1 MRLLRNVKS
10 NAIVYA
16 LIVSLCMNIA
26 YKQRLGAI
34 EARLATAPQ
43 PGGVLQL
50 QRLQTRDGRIIDLAD
65 AASGVPTILYY
76 FSPSCGWCER
86 NWSSVSVLEKETR
99 GRYRF
104 IALAETSDLRATRAT
119 HNLEFDVVGG
129 LKASDRQALGFMG
142 TPQTVVISPEGRVLR
157 TWTGAYGARVREE
170 VEAYFN
176 VGLPPVTPRGNAQ
189 VVER

>member
-10 NAIVYA
+10 NALVYA
-16 LIVSLCMNIA
+16 LIVSLCMNVA

-34 EARLATAPQ
+34 EARLSTAPQ
-43 PGGVLQL
+43 PGAVLQL
-50 QRLQTRDGRIIDLAD
+50 QRLQSRDGRIIDLAD
-65 AASGVPTILYY
+65 AASGVPTIIYY

-104 IALAETSDLRATRAT
+104 IALAETSDLRVTVAK
-119 HNLEFDVVGG
+119 HNLKFDVVGG
-129 LKASDRQALGFMG
+129 LKGSDRHILGFTG

-170 VEAYFN
+170 MEAYFD
-176 VGLPPVTPRGNAQ
+176 VALPPVTPKEDVQ